1 MREIIRIFISIT
13 QVIKSDKVH
22 KGKISKTA
30 WLVHRLKSLLFN
42 QWLVVE
48 CSRQWQPPEYADCA
62 ATLLLLLAAQLCS
75 AKSLFKD
82 AFQTDLANC

>member
-1 MREIIRIFISIT
+1 MRMREIIRIFISIT

-22 KGKISKTA
+22 KGKIRKTA
-30 WLVHRLKSLLFN
+30 
-42 QWLVVE
+42 WLVVE
-48 CSRQWQPPEYADCA
+48 CSSPQWQPPEYADCA